1 MAGTKSKVIASELA
15 EEVLRRTGIR
25 PGLGMVLG
33 SGYGAAAREMEV
45 EVVLR
50 YAELPG
56 FVGGAVAGH
65 AGELRL
71 GRWGGVPVVVLA
83 GRAHYYEGYT
93 LDEVTFPIRVLAS
106 MGVRAVLLTNAAGGI
121 RPEWKPGAWV
131 LISDHLNWMGQ
142 NPLRGPGGGERFVDL
157 TTVYSPRLRELLR
170 FAAKSEGLALQEGIY
185 AAVSGPS
192 YETPAEVRALSRLG
206 ADLVGMSTVPEA
218 IVARQCGMEVAGLS
232 CVTNPAAGLGAVIS
246 HDEVL
251 SMGKRVSGEAGRLL
265 SAFVRLYDQSAAK
278 G

>member
-1 MAGTKSKVIASELA
+1 MAGTKSKVLASEVA
-15 EEVLRRTGIR
+15 EGVRRRTGIR
-25 PGLGMVLG
+25 PELGMVLG
-33 SGYGAAAREMEV
+33 SGYGEAVREMEV

-56 FVGGAVAGH
+56 FVCGGVAGH
-65 AGELRL
+65 AGEMRL

-93 LDEVTFPIRVLAS
+93 LDAVTFPIRVLAAL
-106 MGVRAVLLTNAAGGI
+106 GVRAVLLTNAAGSI
-121 RPEWKPGAWV
+121 RPEWKPGSWI
-131 LISDHLNWMGQ
+131 LITDHMNWMGQ
-142 NPLRGPGGGERFVDL
+142 NPLRGPGGAERFVDL
-157 TTVYSPRLRELLR
+157 TTVYSLRLRELLR
-170 FAAKSEGLALQEGIY
+170 CAAKVEGLTLQEGVY

-192 YETPAEVRALSRLG
+192 YETPAEVRALGRLG

-232 CVTNPAAGLGAVIS
+232 CVTNLAAGLGAAIS
-246 HDEVL
+246 HEEVL

-265 SAFVRLYDQSAAK
+265 TAFARLYDQSAAK